1 MCGICGCGQE
11 HKDGTG
17 KFKPV
22 SGHVHPVLNTGHHH
36 EHLDTTRLVQV
47 EQDLLS
53 KNNAYAAQNRRF
65 FQAEHIF
72 VLNLVSSPGAGKTTL
87 LVETIKRLLGRFPIA
102 VIEGD
107 QQTEHDADKIR
118 GLGVGADDYMTKPFN
133 TDELIARIRS
143 HLRRFAWGGAS
154 EQRVLN
160 FGDLSIDILKRT
172 VRISGKNIDLTTK
185 EFAILQLLAANPGR
199 AFTREELLRQ
209 IWGYEHYGGVRN
221 VDVHIKRLRA
231 KIEKD
236 PISPEYL
243 MTAWGIGY
251 KFREAL

>member
-1 MCGICGCGQE
+1 MT
-11 HKDGTG
+11 K
-17 KFKPV
+17 V
-22 SGHVHPVLNTGHHH
+22 
-36 EHLDTTRLVQV
+36 
-47 EQDLLS
+47 
-53 KNNAYAAQNRRF
+53 
-65 FQAEHIF
+65 
-72 VLNLVSSPGAGKTTL
+72 L
-87 LVETIKRLLGRFPIA
+87 LVEDEPALIKGLKYSLEAEGFTVYVAETGPQGLSVLAEAQPDIVVLDLMLPEMDGMEVCRRIRAQSTVPIIILTA
-102 VIEGD
+102 RHD
-107 QQTEHDADKIR
+107 DADKIR